1 MANNCASEL
10 HKAERWV
17 KENIDIFLKN
27 EQGVLEIEVGGVFDL
42 GVSALY
48 ELLTHPDNSQVF
60 RGVKR
65 CIKRRILWS
74 NGCKHQVVEVVNE
87 SDWNIAGILRGVA
100 KTKLLVEQDETQH
113 LVHFVLAAH
122 ESNPFKELY
131 GRWRIYPIESEK
143 NTCLLTLYQRFK
155 LRKMPSIIIST
166 VGHFVKSQIRCMFED
181 LAIEADRLRQ
191 GNGSLGPYIS
201 QCMKE
206 FGEESK
212 HDPLLALR
220 ALQEMSQAHPTFPV
234 SSKAETRNSPLDFR
248 NISRISAAAHSLGK
262 FLVKNSQQPPISHP
276 ISEFQYTRNYCPLN
290 AAPKDEILHSKK
302 IQLNSGMNSTAYY
315 LWDWLWTAANYFE
328 WLIESDDED
337 PVPCETDDDDDF
349 PSLWFVIA

>member
-1 MANNCASEL
+1 MVKNRAPEL
-10 HKAERWV
+10 HKAEQWV
-17 KENIDIFLKN
+17 KENVDIFLKN

-42 GVSALY
+42 GASALY
-48 ELLTHPDNSQVF
+48 ELLTHPDNSHIF

-65 CIKRRILWS
+65 CIKRRILWN

-100 KTKLLVEQDETQH
+100 KTKLLVEQDETQR
-113 LVHFVLAAH
+113 LVHFVLGAH

-131 GRWRIYPIESEK
+131 GRWRIYPVESEK

-155 LRKMPSIIIST
+155 LRKLPPIIIST

-181 LAIEADRLRQ
+181 LAIEVDRLRE
-191 GNGSLGPYIS
+191 GHGSLGPYIS
-201 QCMKE
+201 ECMKE

-212 HDPLLALR
+212 HDPSLALK

-234 SSKAETRNSPLDFR
+234 SSKTETRNSSLDSSK
-248 NISRISAAAHSLGK
+248 ISRSSAAARIGKSL
-262 FLVKNSQQPPISHP
+262 VENSQHRPISHP
-276 ISEFQYTRNYCPLN
+276 ISEFHYSRNYCPSN
-290 AAPKDEILHSKK
+290 SASKDEIRNSKS
-302 IQLNSGMNSTAYY
+302 QLNSGMHSTAYH
-315 LWDWLWTAANYFE
+315 LWYWLWTAVDYFE
-328 WLIESDDED
+328 WLIESDDGD
-337 PVPCETDDDDDF
+337 PVSCETDDDDDF